1 MLPSIA
7 LAKDFMMKQ
16 ALGAKSS
23 LVWGMLGFEMS

>member
-1 MLPSIA
+1 MFPSVE

-23 LVWGMLGFEMS
+23 LVWGMLSFELS